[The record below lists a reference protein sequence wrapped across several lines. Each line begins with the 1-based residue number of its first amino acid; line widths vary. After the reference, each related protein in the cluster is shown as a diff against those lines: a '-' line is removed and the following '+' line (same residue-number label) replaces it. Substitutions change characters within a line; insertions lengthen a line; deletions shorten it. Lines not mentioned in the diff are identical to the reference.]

1 MKGRPSSFKTMR
13 RCNYYG
19 SCCYVKLREVVIT
32 LSGIFSDKFLGELIF
47 ERTANIFTRM
57 YKEYLEIYFR
67 DDSSKKDKIQFY
79 QRNANCAN
87 YEDPEA
93 RNART
98 KEIQIQEN

>member
-32 LSGIFSDKFLGELIF
+32 DIFSDKFFGELIF

-57 YKEYLEIYFR
+57 YKEYLEI
-67 DDSSKKDKIQFY
+67 
-79 QRNANCAN
+79 
-87 YEDPEA
+87 
-93 RNART
+93 
-98 KEIQIQEN
+98 

>member
-57 YKEYLEIYFR
+57 YKEYLEI
-67 DDSSKKDKIQFY
+67 
-79 QRNANCAN
+79 
-87 YEDPEA
+87 
-93 RNART
+93 
-98 KEIQIQEN
+98 